1 MRWSELAGKELVN
14 LVDGRK
20 RGPFPKLDLVV
31 NPEEGRVVKLLLPAK
46 SYISQKEEEI
56 PWAAVK
62 KISADLILYED
73 EASAGEKY

>member
-14 LVDGRK
+14 LLDGSK
-20 RGPFPKLDLVV
+20 KGPFPKLDLVID
-31 NPEEGRVVKLLLPAK
+31 PEEGRVVKLLLPVR
-46 SYISQKEEEI
+46 SYISRKEEEI

-73 EASAGEKY
+73 EVSTGEK

>member
-14 LVDGRK
+14 LADGSK
-20 RGPFPKLDLVV
+20 KGPFPKLDLVID
-31 NPEEGRVVKLLLPAK
+31 PEAGRVVMLLLPGK
-46 SYISQKEEEI
+46 GYLFRKEEEI

-73 EASAGEKY
+73 KVSAGGK